1 MEKLYPTLF
10 IIWKYLMFNKGYLA
24 MDLCSHTRPNPY
36 LLLVF
41 IPKAPKNVGPP
52 LINTKSLV
60 TGTTDICMK
69 NIQFLDNPPST
80 L

>member
-1 MEKLYPTLF
+1 MEKFYPTLF
-10 IIWKYLMFNKGYLA
+10 IIWKYLMVNKGYLA

-60 TGTTDICMK
+60 TGTTDICM
-69 NIQFLDNPPST
+69 
-80 L
+80 